1 MKHRRNRLIKQAD
14 EFTGVA
20 SPKLAFFLFC
30 AGAVGLAKSD
40 RCMENVEW
48 KTEGGGKQVTDFTN
62 IYRQARGKSEIE
74 GCMEA

>member
-1 MKHRRNRLIKQAD
+1 MIKQAD

-48 KTEGGGKQVTDFTN
+48 KTEGGGETGDGLYKYLQSGE
-62 IYRQARGKSEIE
+62 RQE
-74 GCMEA
+74 